1 MAFEQTTLPHLH
13 FTELHKVLINENI
26 QDACIGKVNERGQKC
41 GTGHRF
47 FTARCQDS
55 QSIAQNGATDTE
67 AQGINFLGTR
77 DVLNLADGFDGGIF
91 NVVIPRLLRHAFIG
105 VAPADH
111 KGAVALTDC
120 IPNEGV
126 VGLQIK
132 DVKLVDTR
140 RHQQKWFFVN
150 LGRERFVLNQLKIF
164 IFKNHSAFGGGHVLT
179 HHKFTFVC
187 HGHMTLLHVMQQ
199 VLNTLG
205 KTLTL
210 SVNGFLLRFCIEG

>member
-1 MAFEQTTLPHLH
+1 MTFQQTALAHLH
-13 FTELHKVLINENI
+13 FTKLDKVLVNENI
-26 QDACIGKVNERGQKC
+26 QDTCVGKVNQSGQKC
-41 GTGHRF
+41 STGHRF

-55 QSIAQNGATDTE
+55 QSIAQNGTAYTE
-67 AQGINFLGTR
+67 AQSIDLLGTR

-105 VAPADH
+105 IAPADH
-111 KGAVALTDC
+111 KGTVTLAHC
-120 IPNEGV
+120 ITNERV
-126 VGLQIK
+126 VGLQVK
-132 DVKLVDTR
+132 NVKLVDTR

-179 HHKFTFVC
+179 HHKLAFVG